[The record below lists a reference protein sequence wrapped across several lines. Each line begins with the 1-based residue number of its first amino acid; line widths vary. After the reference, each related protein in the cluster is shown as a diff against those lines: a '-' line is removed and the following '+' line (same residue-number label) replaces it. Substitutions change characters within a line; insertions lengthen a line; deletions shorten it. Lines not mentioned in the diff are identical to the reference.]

1 MEPIPTEHTKLGIA
15 LQSQRSEEVTAIIE
29 RMPSRFG
36 LAVSAIVLFLFI
48 LMAIFGWIG
57 RYPDIASGH
66 IVVNASNAPIKL
78 IANGSGKLKLNGIGS
93 LDQVKEGQIIAYIE
107 NSTTPFAVDS
117 ISQLLKKY
125 NPSSDD
131 ISSIRNHVPKN
142 ISLGELNIK
151 YYGFINAI
159 QQFMNY
165 KEDKFYDNQKASFNS
180 ILVEQRKAI
189 DNSQNQLAMAKSS
202 LGYVYK
208 FYKRDSTL
216 FKKKVISEAELD
228 RTEMS
233 YLSAKDRVQSST
245 NAVIAA
251 RQSIQE
257 TQNKIQQLHIE
268 DPEKEKELHINL
280 ISSYNDLI
288 DNIKIWEQK
297 YVFKAPFDGKLQYL
311 KFYNENQ
318 FVQAGDPI
326 FTIVPINN
334 MPYGQVI
341 LPAMGAGKVKLGQ
354 EVIVKLD
361 NFPYMEYGSVEG
373 KVKTISLTT
382 NTEKTQNGNIET
394 YLITVDFPNGLK
406 TNYGSRLDFK
416 YESKGTA
423 EIITHDRRLIE
434 RLFDNL
440 KYAVK
445 K

>member
-1 MEPIPTEHTKLGIA
+1 MQTPPTKNTKLEIA

-29 RMPSRFG
+29 RMPTRFG
-36 LAVSAIVLFLFI
+36 LAVSLVVLFLFI

-57 RYPDIASGH
+57 RYPDISSGQ

-78 IANGSGKLKLNGIGS
+78 VANGNGKLKLNGALS
-93 LDQVKEGQIIAYIE
+93 LDEVKEGQIIAYLE

-117 ISQLLKKY
+117 ISRLLKKY

-131 ISSIRNHVPKN
+131 INLLRNHFPKN
-142 ISLGELNIK
+142 VSFGELNIK

-159 QQFMNY
+159 QQFLNY
-165 KEDKFYDNQKASFNS
+165 REDKFYDSQKVSFNN
-180 ILVEQRKAI
+180 ILAEQRKAI
-189 DNSQNQLAMAKSS
+189 INTQNQLVMAKSS

-208 FYKRDSTL
+208 FYKRDSSL
-216 FKKKVISEAELD
+216 FKKKVISESELD
-228 RTEMS
+228 QTEMS
-233 YLSAKDRVQSST
+233 YLSAKDKVQSST
-245 NAVIAA
+245 NAVIMT
-251 RQSIQE
+251 RQAIQE
-257 TQNKIQQLHIE
+257 TQNKIQQLHIA
-268 DPEKEKELHINL
+268 DPEKEKELHLNL

-297 YVFKAPFDGKLQYL
+297 YVFKAPFSGKLQYL

-326 FTIVPINN
+326 FTIVPINDK
-334 MPYGQVI
+334 PYGQVL
-341 LPAMGAGKVKLGQ
+341 LPANGAGKVKIGQ

-373 KVKTISLTT
+373 RVKTISLTT
-382 NTEKTQNGNIET
+382 NTEKTQNGSIET
-394 YLITVDFPNGLK
+394 YLVTIDFPKGLQ
-406 TNYGSRLDFK
+406 TNYGGKLDFK
-416 YESKGTA
+416 YESKGIA

-440 KYAVK
+440 KYATK